1 MYMIKLEMMQ
11 TTIFTYAIN
20 SNPIEVTL
28 DWKGNY
34 ASESGQIAGGRY
46 RLKYTE

>member
-1 MYMIKLEMMQ
+1 MIKLEMMQ

-20 SNPIEVTL
+20 NNPIEVAL

-34 ASESGQIAGGRY
+34 ASESGQLVGGHY